1 MTIEPAKDEPV
12 ETDRSDAEETE
23 GQSEPERELKTTLD
37 NESDAEEAESALE
50 KMSDT
55 DKSKIKKKKKKVKYI
70 DDGHTVYSMEGLD
83 EARGIKKRG
92 ESIKLNRK
100 EKWAAI
106 RAAFARFFPIFL
118 GVVGCFSLTALLLY
132 FWLK

>member
-1 MTIEPAKDEPV
+1 MTDEPV
-12 ETDRSDAEETE
+12 KETE
-23 GQSEPERELKTTLD
+23 QPDNTIEESGAPIKKESEAIKSEDVSEQK
-37 NESDAEEAESALE
+37 
-50 KMSDT
+50 SDT
-55 DKSKIKKKKKKVKYI
+55 EVPASGKCKPKKKKKKVKYI

-83 EARGIKKRG
+83 EARGIKRRG
-92 ESIKLNRK
+92 DSINLSRK

-132 FWLK
+132 FWLR